1 MEEMCRVRYGEGG
14 RASMTSPRKH
24 FSKSPGVHQPEAST
38 HLCHLPPAQTCSS
51 PWAKPSDTPLPPPP
65 SCPAETCTSS
75 PPPASLLLASRLH
88 KHVPENHSSTLKT
101 SFLCHTHPLTTGHAA
116 FSTHREASRETCAAG
131 GFHRASKVLFLPVFL
146 SLWSPHPPRWV
157 VFRSSGEFHK
167 GCPIHVPILLL
178 DPPLCLDHTP
188 KLKINITGYLSETDI

>member
-51 PWAKPSDTPLPPPP
+51 PWAKPSDTPLLPPP

-75 PPPASLLLASRLH
+75 PPPASPLLASRLQRH
-88 KHVPENHSSTLKT
+88 RPKNHPSTLKI
-101 SFLCHTHPLTTGHAA
+101 SFLCHTNCRPHFILHSQRTFQGDTCSRRRFSRHIYGAYSSSVPVTVVTPPTGVGCIQGLMGV
-116 FSTHREASRETCAAG
+116 SQ
-131 GFHRASKVLFLPVFL
+131 
-146 SLWSPHPPRWV
+146 
-157 VFRSSGEFHK
+157 
-167 GCPIHVPILLL
+167 GCPIHV
-178 DPPLCLDHTP
+178 
-188 KLKINITGYLSETDI
+188 SSSS